1 MKKEEPA
8 RVAQLGATHGL
19 KIKVRRGKKGAPACA
34 AGERQLSSGMPRNE
48 LRPCQTQEKKASQ
61 RFSSDR

>member
-1 MKKEEPA
+1 MKKEKPA
-8 RVAQLGATHGL
+8 RVAQLGAHSL

-34 AGERQLSSGMPRNE
+34 AGEGQLSSGMPSNE
-48 LRPCQTQEKKASQ
+48 LGPCQTQEKKASQ